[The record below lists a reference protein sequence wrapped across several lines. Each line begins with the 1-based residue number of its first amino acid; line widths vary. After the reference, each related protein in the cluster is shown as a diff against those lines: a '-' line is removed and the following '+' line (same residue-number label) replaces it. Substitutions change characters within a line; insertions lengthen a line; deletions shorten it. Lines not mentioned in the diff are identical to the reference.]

1 MAKKKVIIDL
11 SLEGNKSI
19 DKSLKVINKGL
30 GKIGKVGTKSF
41 NLMGKAGKKAFGLIG
56 KAFKGMGIG
65 ILLGLLSS
73 LWEAMKKNQKIM
85 DAFEKIT
92 TAVGVVMKPL
102 VDAVGDLIS
111 GLIDGSDKFDAL
123 GKVMKGLIT
132 LVLTPMKLA
141 FYNIKLGIEK
151 VMLGWYQMKTLFG
164 NKEAIKEVVK
174 LNKSIQETEKQLT
187 SVVVN
192 GKDAAKSIISNV
204 GEAVGEVGSLVK
216 KTTENLSKISIKGL
230 KNQSDIMNKAKKD
243 LETLDAKQEEI
254 MLKAQTE
261 EERQRQIRDDVSKSM
276 AERIAANNKLGELLI
291 QQGKDEQDIVDRKIK
306 AQKIILSQDKNNI
319 ENQNKLKELENQKL
333 EITERLTGQS
343 SEQQTNTN
351 SLLQEERDNL
361 KAIKDLKDKIY
372 EKDGTE
378 LEKNIAAR
386 ELEAENLLIEL
397 EQSKLSEQEKADAIL
412 AINNKLAIDLQAI
425 KDKDKADKK
434 EANDKEVKDAKF
446 KANVEKKLKE
456 DTLKSNL
463 NATSS
468 ALGQAS
474 DMLGQETEAGKAA
487 AIAKTTIDTYTG
499 ATAAY
504 ASLAGIPIIGP
515 ALGIAAAGL
524 AITGGLKN
532 VQKITSTKTEVP
544 KINTNVAKFAN
555 GGVVQGSTSGDRVP
569 IMANGGELMSNQRQK
584 DNILM
589 AVQNGQIGNQGFD
602 YERLASLINDK
613 RVYVLEQDITGTQVE
628 VREREKEFSN

>member
-1 MAKKKVIIDL
+1 MAEHRQVIIDL
-11 SLEGNKSI
+11 SIEGNDQVVRQTTGI
-19 DKSLKVINKGL
+19 RRIFNG
-30 GKIGKVGTKSF
+30 IGKVGV
-41 NLMGKAGKKAFGLIG
+41 AAFKGIG
-56 KAFKGMGIG
+56 KAIKGAGIG
-65 ILLGLLSS
+65 LLITAMAA

-92 TAVGVVMKPL
+92 TAVGIVMKPL

-111 GLIDGSDKFDAL
+111 GLIDGSDNFDAL

-132 LVLTPMKLA
+132 LALTPMKIA
-141 FYNIKLGIEK
+141 FYSIKLGIEN
-151 VMLGWYQMKTLFG
+151 VILGWYKMKSAFG
-164 NKEAIKEVVK
+164 SDDAKKEVERLNASIADTKAK
-174 LNKSIQETEKQLT
+174 LDENVATGKKAVKSIVT
-187 SVVVN
+187 
-192 GKDAAKSIISNV
+192 NV
-204 GEAVGEVGSLVK
+204 GEAVDEVGALVK
-216 KTTENLSKISIKGL
+216 KTTNSLSKISIKGL

-361 KAIKDLKDKIY
+361 KSIKDLKDKIY

-378 LEKNIAAR
+378 LEKKIAAR
-386 ELEAENLLIEL
+386 KLEAENLLIEL

-434 EANDKEVKDAKF
+434 KVNDKEVKDAKF

-544 KINTNVAKFAN
+544 KINTKVAKFAN
-555 GGVVQGSTSGDRVP
+555 GGIVQGAPTGDTVP

-602 YERLASLINDK
+602 YERLALLINDK